1 MVLHWIFSIA
11 LLWCCHQNIWMCRS
25 LCYSDSPLSKAL
37 WNWLTVWASFCSR
50 GSKITAGSFLTC
62 VYVWVWTP
70 RFTDVLTPSLCVS
83 FSNPSFRAGSVSCC
97 VGRRIPLRKTGRS
110 GRTSPWSAA
119 SWASPRS
126 SATPSTSRRA
136 APGSSTT
143 TSGRRTWCTS
153 PATSYRWAW
162 RATCTARAS
171 HYFSN
176 ISLKMKFFF
185 WCSSVNKFIIKHK
198 HMTTEFNTTFLELLL
213 FLEKKNL
220 EAQMHKYTH
229 KHIRVLTCDVYHNHR
244 PNPVIHVRA
253 ETWLIH

>member
-1 MVLHWIFSIA
+1 M
-11 LLWCCHQNIWMCRS
+11 
-25 LCYSDSPLSKAL
+25 
-37 WNWLTVWASFCSR
+37 WASFCSR
-50 GSKITAGSFLTC
+50 GSKITGSSFLTC

-70 RFTDVLTPSLCVS
+70 RFTGVLTPSLCVS

-171 HYFSN
+171 HFFSN
-176 ISLKMKFFF
+176 TSLKITFFF
-185 WCSSVNKFIIKHK
+185 PMQQFWQVYNKTQTHDHRIQYYILG
-198 HMTTEFNTTFLELLL
+198 TLLVSGKKK
-213 FLEKKNL
+213 KKNL
-220 EAQMHKYTH
+220 EAQMHKYTQTH
-229 KHIRVLTCDVYHNHR
+229 TTFNMW
-244 PNPVIHVRA
+244 HVP
-253 ETWLIH
+253 

>member
-1 MVLHWIFSIA
+1 M
-11 LLWCCHQNIWMCRS
+11 
-25 LCYSDSPLSKAL
+25 
-37 WNWLTVWASFCSR
+37 WASFCSR
-50 GSKITAGSFLTC
+50 GSKITGSSFLTC

-153 PATSYRWAW
+153 PASSYRWAW
-162 RATCTARAS
+162 RATCMARAS
-171 HYFSN
+171 HFFSN
-176 ISLKMKFFF
+176 TSLKITFFF
-185 WCSSVNKFIIKHK
+185 PMQQCWQVYNKTQTHDHRIQYYILG
-198 HMTTEFNTTFLELLL
+198 TLLVSGKKK
-213 FLEKKNL
+213 KKNL
-220 EAQMHKYTH
+220 EAQMHKYTQTH
-229 KHIRVLTCDVYHNHR
+229 TTFNMW
-244 PNPVIHVRA
+244 HVP
-253 ETWLIH
+253 